1 MDDSNTFSF
10 KVHRRFLPQRQI
22 STNFYQT
29 IAADTLDLQRAG
41 FSAEALVKFVQ
52 ERTDI
57 QFRIVRPPSYSGI
70 MVILLLGALVAGFL
84 YMRRNNLEFLFNKRI
99 WGVLALTF
107 CMAMISGQMWNH
119 IRSPPLLHRSPNG
132 GISYIHG
139 SSQAQLVIES
149 YIVMFLSKINTLL
162 THTQSANL
170 QYFFLDLSIFLIDAM
185 IVIGMIF
192 LTEAGQQ
199 SDQRKGRFMA
209 ITGLVLV
216 SIFFSLILSIFR
228 SKAQGYPYRYLLQ
241 TISVTTAETH
251 FRLFISCYSLFF
263 K

>member
-1 MDDSNTFSF
+1 MLAEIW
-10 KVHRRFLPQRQI
+10 RAFLAWPEHSLTAFDNQNWIYSHFAPQ
-22 STNFYQT
+22 NA
-29 IAADTLDLQRAG
+29 AADTLDLQRAG
-41 FSAEALVKFVQ
+41 FSAEALAKFVQ

-84 YMRRNNLEFLFNKRI
+84 YMRRNNLEFLFNKRM

-149 YIVMFLSKINTLL
+149 YIVMFLSKCCHRPYDLRLPPVLTAQLL
-162 THTQSANL
+162 
-170 QYFFLDLSIFLIDAM
+170 
-185 IVIGMIF
+185 
-192 LTEAGQQ
+192 
-199 SDQRKGRFMA
+199 
-209 ITGLVLV
+209 
-216 SIFFSLILSIFR
+216 
-228 SKAQGYPYRYLLQ
+228 
-241 TISVTTAETH
+241 
-251 FRLFISCYSLFF
+251 
-263 K
+263 